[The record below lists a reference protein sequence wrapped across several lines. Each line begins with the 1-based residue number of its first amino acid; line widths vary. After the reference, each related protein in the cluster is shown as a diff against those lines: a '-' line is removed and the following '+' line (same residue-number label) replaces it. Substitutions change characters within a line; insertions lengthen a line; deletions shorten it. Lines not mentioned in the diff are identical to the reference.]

1 MLYKY
6 LGVDRFDVLENQQ
19 IRFTQPAVFNDP
31 FENKP
36 VINSIAPE
44 DEARR
49 QFNELLPDC
58 LRDAYQALP
67 PEFRSVL
74 PYDQFLLYATQQMDR
89 EMPNALKLL
98 DNMKP
103 MVQDGL
109 GDFTSKI
116 GILSLSECP
125 DELLMWAH
133 YASSHAGFVIGFD
146 NQHSYF
152 DSRKGPGD
160 ELRHLRKVKYVDQR
174 PNLPMVELTGD
185 EMFLTKSS
193 HWAYENE
200 WRILRPLQEADR
212 VIDAGPEAIYLF
224 SFPPEIIRTVIFGH
238 CISSDLRNKILA
250 ILRSN
255 MDYSKVEIL
264 QTKIDSQ
271 EYKLD
276 FELV

>member
-6 LGVDRFDVLENQQ
+6 LGVDRYDVLENQY

-31 FENKP
+31 FEIRP
-36 VINSIAPE
+36 VINSIVPE

-49 QFNELLPDC
+49 QLKELLPDR
-58 LRDAYQALP
+58 LRDAYQSLP
-67 PEFRSVL
+67 LEFRSIL
-74 PYDQFLLYATQQMDR
+74 PYDQFLLFAKQQMDR

-98 DNMKP
+98 DQLKP
-103 MVQDGL
+103 MAQDGL
-109 GDFTSKI
+109 WDFASKI
-116 GILSLSECP
+116 GILSLSEWP

-160 ELRHLRKVKYVDQR
+160 ELHYLRKVKYVDQR
-174 PNLPMVELTGD
+174 PNLPMNELTGD
-185 EMFLTKSS
+185 DMFLTKSS

-212 VIDAGPEAIYLF
+212 VIDKGSEAIYLF
-224 SFPPEIIRTVIFGH
+224 SFPPEIIRTVILGH
-238 CISSDLRNKILA
+238 CISDELRNKILA
-250 ILRSN
+250 VLRSN
-255 MDYSKVEIL
+255 MGYSKVEIL
-264 QTKIDSQ
+264 QAKIDSQ
-271 EYKLD
+271 DYKLD